1 VPETRKTPKNG
12 QKTPKIAK
20 KRKNGQKSKSV
31 KFGGSPGGPPRAP
44 KKKASLSNRRIGTRN
59 TDSHMVS
66 IQKGQKS
73 TPDFRAC
80 AHPPKKGRIKAKLKF
95 FFELFQK
102 TSKITIF
109 GQILAFFHHFLPFST
124 FLAHLPK
131 NTILSHFDP
140 FLALFRIPLLLSIP

>member
-1 VPETRKTPKNG
+1 MGVPKMAPR
-12 QKTPKIAK
+12 
-20 KRKNGQKSKSV
+20 
-31 KFGGSPGGPPRAP
+31 GPE
-44 KKKASLSNRRIGTRN
+44 KKASLSNRRIGTRN

-80 AHPPKKGRIKAKLKF
+80 ARPPKKGRIKAKLKF

-109 GQILAFFHHFLPFST
+109 GQILTIFHDFLPFLAFS
-124 FLAHLPK
+124 AHLPK
-131 NTILSHFDP
+131 NTILGHFDP
-140 FLALFRIPLLLSIP
+140 FLASFSNPSYKPSVSKIPFISLN